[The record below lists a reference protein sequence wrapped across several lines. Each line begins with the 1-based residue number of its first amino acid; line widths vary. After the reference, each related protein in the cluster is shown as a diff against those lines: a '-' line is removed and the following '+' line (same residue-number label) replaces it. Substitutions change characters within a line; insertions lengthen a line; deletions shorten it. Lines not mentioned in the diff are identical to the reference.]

1 MMDANNSAQS
11 RDIFDSRLIEQVH
24 EGMRVFDSTGK
35 EVGKVHD
42 VRMGDPRAVTDEGEE
57 HTLMTPD
64 ANAVASRVGTVL
76 GADVDD
82 LGLRL
87 PEPERSGMLRM
98 GFLTVRTGG
107 ILGIGAKELYVRS
120 DMIFDVMSDRL
131 SLLVPMDELPVA
143 HDEDRPLA
151 A

>member
-11 RDIFDSRLIEQVH
+11 RDIYDNRLIEQVH

-42 VRMGDPRAVTDEGEE
+42 VRMGDPSAVTGEGEE

-82 LGLRL
+82 LGLKL
-87 PEPERSGMLRM
+87 PEPERSRMLRM
-98 GFLTVRTGG
+98 GFVTVQSGG
-107 ILGIGAKELYVRS
+107 ILGIGSKERYVRS
-120 DMIFDVMSDRL
+120 DLISDVVGDRVNV
-131 SLLVPMDELPVA
+131 LVTMDELPVA
-143 HDEDRPLA
+143 HGEDRPLA

>member
-11 RDIFDSRLIEQVH
+11 RDISDNSLIEHVN
-24 EGMRVFDSTGK
+24 EGMRVFDSLGK

-42 VRMGDPRAVTDEGEE
+42 VRMGDPSAVTDAGEE

-82 LGLRL
+82 VGLRL
-87 PEPERSGMLRM
+87 PEPERSNMLRM
-98 GFLTVRTGG
+98 GFFTVESGG

-120 DMIFDVMSDRL
+120 DMISDVMGDRVN
-131 SLLVPMDELPVA
+131 LLVPMDELPTA
-143 HDEDRPLA
+143 HGEDRPLA